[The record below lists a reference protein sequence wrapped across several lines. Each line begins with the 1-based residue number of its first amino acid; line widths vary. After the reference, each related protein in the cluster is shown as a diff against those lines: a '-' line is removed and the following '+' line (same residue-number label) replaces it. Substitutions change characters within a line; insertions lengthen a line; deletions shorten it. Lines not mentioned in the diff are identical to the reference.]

1 MIFGC
6 HCQFI
11 YILTFYFA
19 VHLQRKIKGRYNST
33 VGGSFRIV
41 YLSGEIFVVDAVY
54 GRGLNNCSAIAVGGG
69 SGRIAMTATSNLKR
83 RHMTYACTLNVPDFR
98 GHVH

>member
-6 HCQFI
+6 HCQLIYRI

-19 VHLQRKIKGRYNST
+19 VHLPRKIKGSYNST
-33 VGGSFRIV
+33 VGGTFRIV

-69 SGRIAMTATSNLKR
+69 SGRIAMKATSNLKR
-83 RHMTYACTLNVPDFR
+83 RRMTYACTLNGFYV
-98 GHVH
+98 